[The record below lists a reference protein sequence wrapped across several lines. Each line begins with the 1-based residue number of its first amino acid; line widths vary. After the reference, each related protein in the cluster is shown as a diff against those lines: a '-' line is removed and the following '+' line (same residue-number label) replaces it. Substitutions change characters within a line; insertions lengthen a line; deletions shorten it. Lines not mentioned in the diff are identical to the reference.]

1 MVASL
6 LWLHCIML
14 LIFLQIAF
22 SDDRLMKAARCT
34 THSFENLK
42 DRLAAVSSPNIVF
55 LLKHLFCPFS
65 L

>member
-1 MVASL
+1 
-6 LWLHCIML
+6 ML